1 MNKQRSRV
9 EEGKKE
15 GRRRRERDRQRE
27 KKESR
32 VVSVPNFLILS
43 HKCS

>member
-9 EEGKKE
+9 EGGKKE
-15 GRRRRERDRQRE
+15 GRRRERDRQRE